1 MIGLLALLK
10 PAAAQTQEQN
20 MQADLSEVTVFLQG
34 AQLQMRADAQL
45 QAGSSILKISKL
57 PPTLDPNSVQVKG
70 DGSFTIQSVNF
81 RVNYLDS
88 LEESKE
94 REDLVRRLEE
104 VNRKIQ
110 DHKNQSDIIVAKD
123 VFLRENRVVGGKDS
137 PLSPEAYRQLYEL
150 YCRFVEAE
158 KNEWFDLM
166 KKIAALE
173 KESQKLQQQLNERPA
188 NRQSK
193 TAGEVLVTVNAK
205 SPCQAKFRL
214 SFMVNDARWVP
225 SYDLRVAQVGEP
237 VTLVYKANVVQT
249 TRMDWKHVKLT
260 LSNATPYQ
268 SGIVPVLSP
277 YYVNYKQVS
286 RPVGTRDAGA
296 APAMMEVAG
305 TREKKAMVN
314 MDDFVESAMPLQVY
328 THENQTN
335 VEFKIDAS
343 YTVTGDG
350 KAQTIDVQRIELPA
364 EYLYKA
370 VPKKERDAFL
380 VARVTDW
387 EKHNLLPG
395 ESNLYFE
402 NTFIGKSVLDPG
414 QISDTLELS
423 LGRDRSV
430 VLSRTRVKGY
440 SQKQFMGGNRIEN
453 RHWEI
458 AVRNNKNRAVKLQI
472 SDQVP
477 VTSRQEIS
485 VEVEEISGGQWNK
498 DNGLITWDLQLEP
511 KENRKLNLKYS
522 VKFPK
527 DKVVVV
533 E

>member
-1 MIGLLALLK
+1 MICLLALLK
-10 PAAAQTQEQN
+10 PAAAQTQEQS
-20 MQADLSEVTVFLQG
+20 MQAALSAVTVFLQG
-34 AQLQMRADAQL
+34 AQLQLRADAQL
-45 QAGSSILKISKL
+45 QEGSGILKISKL
-57 PPTLDPNSVQVKG
+57 PPNLDPNSVQVKG
-70 DGSFTIQSVNF
+70 DGNFTIQSVNF

-88 LEESKE
+88 LEESRE
-94 REDLVRRLEE
+94 REDLGRRLDE

-150 YCRFVEAE
+150 YSRFVEAE

-173 KESQKLQQQLNERPA
+173 KESQKLQQQLNERTA
-188 NRQSK
+188 GRQSK
-193 TAGEVLVTVNAK
+193 TAGEVLITVSAK

-214 SFMVNDARWVP
+214 SFMVNDARWYP
-225 SYDLRVAQVGEP
+225 SYDLRVDQVGEP
-237 VTLVYKANVVQT
+237 VMLVYKANVVQN
-249 TRMDWKHVKLT
+249 TRMDWKQVKLT

-268 SGIVPVLSP
+268 SGVVPVLSP
-277 YYVNYKQVS
+277 YYLYYKPQYRTS
-286 RPVGTRDAGA
+286 RAQNAGA
-296 APAMMEVAG
+296 APAMMEVAAA
-305 TREKKAMVN
+305 REKKAMVKD
-314 MDDFVESAMPLQVY
+314 DDFVESAMPLQVY

-335 VEFKIDAS
+335 VEFEIDAA

-350 KAQTIDVQRIELPA
+350 KAQTIDIQRIELPA

-370 VPKKERDAFL
+370 VPKKEREAFL

-430 VLSRTRVKGY
+430 VLSRNRVKGY
-440 SQKQFMGGNRIEN
+440 SQKQFLGGNRIES

-458 AVRNNKNRAVKLQI
+458 AVRNNKSRAVRLQI

-477 VTSRQEIS
+477 VSNQQEIS
-485 VEVEEISGGQWNK
+485 VEVEEVSGGEWNK
-498 DNGLITWDLQLEP
+498 DTGFIRWEMQLEP
-511 KENRKLNLKYS
+511 KESKKLNLKYS

-527 DKVVVV
+527 DKAVVV